1 MIDLPMNS
9 EVHCSDGIVGLST
22 FVIGNPIN
30 QQITHLVV
38 KSLKPPFQENLVPLH
53 EVTVTTPHR
62 INLKC
67 TRDAFEKMEP
77 FEFEEYIR
85 TKIPTYLTLPYST
98 NAPMVIT
105 EEVERYVP
113 VKHQNVPP
121 GELAVWRGAKVEA
134 TDGYVGQVDE
144 LLINSTNM
152 KASHLVLVE
161 RHIFEHKEIT
171 IPVSQIERVYED
183 TIYLKLDKKSIEE
196 LPTTP
201 NQHWHLQEKYTGA

>member
-62 INLKC
+62 INLIC
-67 TRDAFEKMEP
+67 TREAFEKMEP

-144 LLINSTNM
+144 LLVNSINM

-161 RHIFEHKEIT
+161 RHIFEHREIT
-171 IPVSQIERVYED
+171 VPVSQIERVYED
-183 TIYLKLDKKSIEE
+183 TIYLKLDKKSIEA

-201 NQHWHLQEKYTGA
+201 IQRWHLQEKYTGA